1 MPVFNRVA
9 SLPGH
14 LCEEGNRSIHDSGAF
29 LPGEKST
36 S

>member
-1 MPVFNRVA
+1 VVNRAAILSGNINEV
-9 SLPGH
+9 
-14 LCEEGNRSIHDSGAF
+14 GNRSVNDSGAF